1 MRTVKTAGWKTSIF
15 VLIALA
21 IVAALFF
28 HSPAMTSVGEGMVT
42 QETLLDRIQIE
53 DLLVLYY
60 GGLGAGESH
69 DLAQFFTEDAV
80 LDVNGQVSKGRKEI
94 EALYGGLEAGGTDQ
108 PTNRMHVLL
117 NNPIIK
123 VQGDTAKAW
132 VIWTGVVNDSIR
144 MAPRLQ
150 EQGREYTEL
159 VKREGRWLIRK
170 RYITADSGMPALW
183 DETYKPR
190 EFK

>member
-1 MRTVKTAGWKTSIF
+1 MRTVKVNGWKTSMF
-15 VLIALA
+15 VLIAMSL
-21 IVAALFF
+21 VAALFF
-28 HSPAMTSVGEGMVT
+28 NASAMTSVSEGTVT
-42 QETLLDRIQIE
+42 EGTLLDRIQIE

-60 GGLGAGESH
+60 SGLGAGESH

-80 LDVNGQVSKGRKEI
+80 LDVNGQVSRGRKEI
-94 EALYGGLEAGGTDQ
+94 ETLYGGLEAGGTDQ
-108 PTNRMHVLL
+108 PTNKMHVLL
-117 NNPIIK
+117 NNPVIRID
-123 VQGDTAKAW
+123 GDTAKAW
-132 VIWTGVVNDSIR
+132 VIWTGIVNDNIR

-159 VKREGRWLIRK
+159 VKREGRWMIQK

-183 DETYKPR
+183 DDTYKPR